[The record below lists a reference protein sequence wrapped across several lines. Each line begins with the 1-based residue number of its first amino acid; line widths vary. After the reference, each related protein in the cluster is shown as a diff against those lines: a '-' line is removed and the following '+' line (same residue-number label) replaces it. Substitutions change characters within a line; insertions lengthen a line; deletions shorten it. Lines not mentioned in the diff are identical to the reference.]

1 MSFLTYFLIAYYAQS
16 FIGKA
21 TSSPLYNYRQGAGI
35 TSTENLDLTRFEMFC
50 KENLITNYL
59 EEFLQKHNDL
69 DNYIVVLNN
78 LSQRF
83 LSNCFWRLEQI
94 YEEEKDTAFHMI
106 FQYFSPKEIYYFMN
120 QELVKERGI
129 HAEILENE
137 RSTHAKELA
146 AERKQNA
153 DFRKNISQFNIG
165 RYLRTKILSRMTF
178 GDVRKQLS
186 TQYKQQKRIYGMIK
200 NRNSS

>member
-1 MSFLTYFLIAYYAQS
+1 MIWT
-16 FIGKA
+16 
-21 TSSPLYNYRQGAGI
+21 I
-35 TSTENLDLTRFEMFC
+35 TL
-50 KENLITNYL
+50 
-59 EEFLQKHNDL
+59 
-69 DNYIVVLNN
+69 VVLNN

-106 FQYFSPKEIYYFMN
+106 FQHFSPKEIYYFMN
-120 QELVKERGI
+120 QELVKERRI
-129 HAEILENE
+129 HAEILESECQQYADLLQQE
-137 RSTHAKELA
+137 RNTHAKELA
-146 AERKQNA
+146 AERWQHADLLKQERIAHADELATERKQNA